1 MLELAIQQI
10 GDAASKASAE
20 DASGAGKEGASA
32 GVLKV
37 FIHSFIHSLHAFQSA
52 DQVRCSRH
60 SVAALQPAL
69 SWGLLHHV
77 NGSPA
82 HCRPSLT

>member
-1 MLELAIQQI
+1 MLELAIQQS

-37 FIHSFIHSLHAFQSA
+37 YHLMVESIVTRWCLYFIARA
-52 DQVRCSRH
+52 
-60 SVAALQPAL
+60 
-69 SWGLLHHV
+69 
-77 NGSPA
+77 
-82 HCRPSLT
+82 